1 MFSVIYDRQYSRVGE
16 AFVLQKTFRWV
27 GRCTLLIGATV
38 RSLVQI
44 SSIDPLRFMGGDPD
58 AKTFCWVVRNATQ
71 DLFIRFH
78 QFCKNIPLSWDSCRS
93 WFTASKLARGDFF
106 SKLRVSLVLAEM
118 VSSLGSTLW
127 WGVQG
132 SKGPQKKVEI
142 LKIKISFLFSLAASY
157 LDFLKFSVV

>member
-1 MFSVIYDRQYSRVGE
+1 MFSFIYDRQYSRVGE
-16 AFVLQKTFRWV
+16 TFVLQKTFCWV
-27 GRCTLLIGATV
+27 GRCTLIGV

-106 SKLRVSLVLAEM
+106 SKLRVSLVLADM

-132 SKGPQKKVEI
+132 TQKKVEI
-142 LKIKISFLFSLAASY
+142 LKIKISFHFSSAASNI
-157 LDFLKFSVV
+157 DFLKFSVV